1 MLTYPLN
8 YDPNTLTEAQIWKKA
23 MYLEQ
28 KLQEHIGTDKYI
40 GKNSRVAKITF
51 ECNVLWKALEAL
63 GRKEVSHNRALQN
76 RASLTLITPAT
87 KR

>member
-1 MLTYPLN
+1 MLEYPLN
-8 YDPNTLTEAQIWKKA
+8 YNPQMLSESQLWKKA

-28 KLQEHIGTDKYI
+28 KLQEYLGTDKYI

-63 GRKEVSHNRALQN
+63 GRKDLANQRAEAN
-76 RASLTLITPAT
+76 RASLVVL
-87 KR
+87 